1 MMDHAV
7 HQPQRLFL
15 IGPMGA
21 GKTTIGKRLA
31 DALELSFID
40 SDAEIERRTGV
51 GIPVIFDIEG
61 EQGFRTRE
69 EAVIDELSRRDDI
82 VLATGGGAVLS
93 AETRARLSNR
103 GTVIFLDLSVEQQ
116 LRRTRHDRNRP
127 LLQTSNPRARL
138 QQLHDQRQSL
148 YHEIAD
154 LRFLS
159 DNGSPRRL
167 VQRIL
172 EQLGNKQGSQTND

>member
-1 MMDHAV
+1 MPV
-7 HQPQRLFL
+7 VSQYCRLFL

-31 DALELSFID
+31 DALGLTFID

-61 EQGFRTRE
+61 EQGFRARE

-93 AETRARLSNR
+93 ADTRARLVNR
-103 GTVIFLDLSVEQQ
+103 GTVIFLDISLDQQ

-138 QQLHDQRQSL
+138 QQLHDQRQPL
-148 YHEIAD
+148 YTEIAD
-154 LRFLS
+154 FRFLS
-159 DNGSPRRL
+159 DGGSPRRL
-167 VQRIL
+167 TQRIL
-172 EQLGNKQGSQTND
+172 KQLDNEQGSQTND